1 MIRSTSIAL
10 LLAGIAQPALI
21 QQASAQA
28 GVATLLEQGRYWQ
41 GKGRGDLAR
50 TAYRRVLAL
59 DPSNAEARRALSN
72 AAPTPTPAPRPTRA
86 APSNSGALGGPAPTS
101 TPRYSAPTQQSA
113 RPANPTPTPAPAP
126 TRRAAPV
133 DRGAV
138 ARAAGFDALESGNLA
153 GAERQFNA
161 ALAIRRTDADAT
173 GGLGIVRL
181 RQSRFAE
188 ASDLLARASSRGN
201 AAQWSEALG
210 AARFY
215 AGMETA
221 REKLARG
228 DIAGARTDAEALSRA
243 SVRDKTPAFALL
255 ADIAEQQGRYAEAAD
270 FARQAGT
277 AGGNGQQLQARLA
290 RDEALQAAAR
300 GDTVTAETQFQR
312 GIQSDQTDPWIR
324 YEYARFL
331 LARGRTPEAESL
343 IQSLQGINSPDATY
357 AAAML
362 QAQQG
367 RSTQAAST
375 IARIPEANRTP
386 AIRRFQ
392 TQLSLDA
399 VVARARVVAA
409 NGRAAEA
416 AATLRQIGQTE
427 GLSAGSLAS
436 VAGALDEIGDT
447 GSAVAFAQRALAAGP
462 ATVAEY
468 EPIVRVLGRGGQDGA
483 VASAIERARATG
495 GSADGGIAIARLQSI
510 ATTSQADRLRLQGQF
525 APAFDLLQQAW
536 AGAPGDPEVLG
547 ALARLYQSGNLSS
560 QAAQTYQMVLA
571 RNPRDK
577 GALTGLIGS
586 AGAAG
591 DNALANATVQRAL
604 QFYPEDPQVFA
615 AAGQMEQ
622 ARGNRRA
629 ALRYLRRGEAAYAAR
644 NGGGTLSSSNPF
656 AGSVTPNNPFRAN
669 EAMAAAPMANPFMLS
684 GGPIP
689 AAPMA
694 FAANGATYP
703 VNPQPYSAPVATA
716 YAAPAYAAPA
726 YASPAPAPVAFG
738 SPVATQGTPVPFTVA
753 PAYGATPTYG
763 ATPAF
768 GGTPGYSAAPVAVA
782 QAGSGDPQLAQL
794 RNDIV
799 RESGEAGPRAD
810 LKVGY
815 RERSGEVGTS
825 DMREL
830 SATAS
835 ISTDVADGRVGISA
849 SPVVI
854 DSGRPTGSALARF
867 GRNASEEA
875 LAIAE
880 ARPARLVQA
889 DTQHAS
895 GVAVNASYESAAV
908 RIEVGSTPI
917 GFDDTKV
924 TWGFTAKPRLSRTV
938 SAQGWVRNEA
948 VTDSVAAYA
957 GTTDP
962 VSGVRW
968 GQVMRMGGGGSLS
981 WDDNGTGIY
990 GDVSAYRYTG
1000 LNIRDNRGYQV
1011 NVGGYLP
1018 VYRDSSSTLT
1028 AGLNL
1033 NWQSF
1038 DNNQNFFT
1046 YGHGGYFSP
1055 QSFLSMSLPLRYA
1068 YNSPRWEGRLS
1079 VAPGYQSFEQEQSA
1093 IYPTDPSAQ
1102 AALDLLKLR
1111 NADVRSFYDSL
1122 SVTGFAVT
1130 GDGSLFYRISPN
1142 TRIGASASVNT
1153 VGTYDEYRSTFELR
1167 QSLGGDR

>member
-21 QQASAQA
+21 QQAAAQP

-50 TAYRRVLAL
+50 TAYRRVLTI

-72 AAPTPTPAPRPTRA
+72 AAPTPAPTPAPTRA
-86 APSNSGALGGPAPTS
+86 APANSGALGGPAPTS
-101 TPRYSAPTQQSA
+101 TPRYSAPTQQSY
-113 RPANPTPTPAPAP
+113 RPANPTPTPTPAP

-138 ARAAGFDALESGNLA
+138 ARAAGFDALESGDLA

-161 ALAIRRTDADAT
+161 ALAIRRGDADAT

-188 ASDLLARASSRGN
+188 ASDLLSRASSRGN

-210 AARFY
+210 SARFY
-215 AGMETA
+215 AGMATA

-228 DIAGARTDAEALSRA
+228 DVAGARSDAEALSRA

-277 AGGNGQQLQARLA
+277 AGGSREQLQSRLA

-343 IQSLQGINSPDATY
+343 IQSLQGMSSPDATY

-375 IARIPEANRTP
+375 IARIPDANRTP

-392 TQLSLDA
+392 TQLSVDSA
-399 VVARARVVAA
+399 IARARVVAA

-416 AATLRQIGQTE
+416 AVTLRQIGQTE

-669 EAMAAAPMANPFMLS
+669 EAMAAPPMANPFMLS

-689 AAPMA
+689 SAPVA
-694 FAANGATYP
+694 FASNGPTYP
-703 VNPQPYSAPVATA
+703 VNPQPFAPAAA
-716 YAAPAYAAPA
+716 YAAPAASYAAPA
-726 YASPAPAPVAFG
+726 PSYSAPVSTPGA
-738 SPVATQGTPVPFTVA
+738 PVPFTVA
-753 PAYGATPTYG
+753 PAYSATQTFTG
-763 ATPAF
+763 
-768 GGTPGYSAAPVAVA
+768 APVATPSATAQTGGVVA
-782 QAGSGDPQLAQL
+782 SGDPQLAQL

-810 LKVGY
+810 LKFGY

-825 DMREL
+825 EMREL
-830 SATAS
+830 SATAT

-849 SPVVI
+849 TPVVI

-880 ARPARLVQA
+880 SRPARLVQA

-895 GVAVNASYESAAV
+895 GVAVNASYESSAV

-938 SAQGWVRNEA
+938 SAQGWIRNEA
-948 VTDSVAAYA
+948 VADSVAAYA
-957 GTTDP
+957 GTADP

-981 WDDNGTGIY
+981 WDDDGTGIY

-1018 VYRDSSSTLT
+1018 VYRDASSTLT

-1093 IYPTDPSAQ
+1093 IYPTDPTAQ

-1111 NADVRSFYDSL
+1111 NSDVRSYYDSL